1 MILLFG
7 LAGSGKSTQ
16 GRILAEQY
24 KMKWLSAGEV
34 LRNNGNFHEQV
45 KNGELVNDDV
55 VIQLMTDEIQK
66 AENEGKNVIVDGFPR
81 DEYQAERLLEEMGDK
96 IEKAIYLEVPKEE
109 LKERIKLRAREDDT
123 PEVVEKRF
131 AIIEQNIYS
140 IISLLKAK
148 NIPTVVVDGLGTIEE
163 VTERLRLE
171 VENL

>member
-55 VIQLMTDEIQK
+55 VIQLMTDEIRK
-66 AENEGKNVIVDGFPR
+66 AESEGKNVIVDGFPR
-81 DEYQAERLLEEMGDK
+81 DEYQTKRLLEEMGDK
-96 IEKAIYLEVPKEE
+96 IEKVVYIEVPKEE

-123 PEVVEKRF
+123 PEVVKKRF

-148 NIPTVVVDGLGTIEE
+148 NISTVVVNGLGTIEE

>member
-1 MILLFG
+1 
-7 LAGSGKSTQ
+7 
-16 GRILAEQY
+16 
-24 KMKWLSAGEV
+24 
-34 LRNNGNFHEQV
+34 
-45 KNGELVNDDV
+45 
-55 VIQLMTDEIQK
+55 
-66 AENEGKNVIVDGFPR
+66 
-81 DEYQAERLLEEMGDK
+81 MGDK
-96 IEKAIYLEVPKEE
+96 IEKVVYIEVPKEE

-148 NIPTVVVDGLGTIEE
+148 NISTVVVNGLGTIEE